1 MKHRIA
7 AGMIVENEGRILMVR
22 HCKPGV
28 YDFWVAPG
36 GGAEPGEDLLATARR
51 EVREESGIEAE
62 PLQLAYV
69 EEFFNPTMR
78 ECKLWFIGRLTGGRL
93 ATHQAEAQRE
103 HIVEAAWLHPSE
115 FAGRIIFP
123 HVLVEQYEQDKPG
136 GFAMPRY
143 LGLREMAFY

>member
-7 AGMIVENEGRILMVR
+7 AGMLVEHEGRLLMVR

-36 GGAEPGEDLLATARR
+36 GGAELGEDLLDTARR
-51 EVREESGIEAE
+51 EVREESGLEAE

-78 ECKLWFIGRLTGGRL
+78 ECKLWFIGRLTGGAL
-93 ATHQAEAQRE
+93 STQQAEAQCE

-115 FAGRIIFP
+115 FTGRIVFP
-123 HVLVEQYEQDKPG
+123 SVLIEQYWQEKLG
-136 GFAMPRY
+136 GFVTPRY